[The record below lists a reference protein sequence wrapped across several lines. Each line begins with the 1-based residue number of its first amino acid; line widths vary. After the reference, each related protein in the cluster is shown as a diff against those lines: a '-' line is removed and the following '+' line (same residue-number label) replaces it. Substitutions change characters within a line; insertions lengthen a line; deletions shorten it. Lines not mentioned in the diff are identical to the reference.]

1 MVLDCLVGQG
11 FFQVTMLP
19 LGRTLQFLYWA

>member
-11 FFQVTMLP
+11 FFQVTMSP
-19 LGRTLQFLYWA
+19 LGRILQFLYWA